1 MASQQMSAERMS
13 LLNSFLCT
21 KAHGHMPLTNMVSQM
36 LLIVLKRSLSLGCR
50 VFAEKA
56 EVWVGF

>member
-36 LLIVLKRSLSLGCR
+36 LLIVLKGSLSLGCR
-50 VFAEKA
+50 VFAEKQM
-56 EVWVGF
+56 